1 MDQDEYNLTLDD
13 PRFKEDLHFVLA
25 HDSSNEKLLN
35 FMRAFT
41 LGQSFK
47 RVELGAILNAI
58 QAVESIPISYT
69 I

>member
-25 HDSSNEKLLN
+25 HDGSDEKLLN

-58 QAVESIPISYT
+58 
-69 I
+69 